1 MIELQIIYYLLN
13 KDKYEKYRRYLKESE
28 SNRDYLKILDS
39 LHKSLGRDITLE
51 EYTTIA
57 TDYPTE
63 EILGSLFKEDYI
75 SFALDQYKQRELA
88 YELALLSAD
97 VAEGKKSIDD
107 ILSLVKQFER
117 VIKAKDNYVT
127 DDIEDICADLDAKT
141 GIPFRLKALQNA
153 TNGLRGGDFAVFFAR
168 TNAGKTTWLAS
179 EVSHM
184 AEHVDRPILWFNN
197 EERGKKVKRR
207 IIQAS
212 LGWTDEQIIVDKN
225 KTLSNYLKKTKGLI
239 KLKDDAFITHYDIDN
254 LVEAE
259 KPSLIVIDQIDKV
272 KGFRHETRA
281 DQSLGNIYIWAREL
295 AKKYDIPVIGVTQA
309 SASGE
314 GKAWLTTE
322 DIADSKTSKPAEAD
336 LLVGIGKR
344 NSEGSENL
352 RHLNIIKNKL
362 TGQEIRIDCRINP
375 NIARYVDL

>member
-63 EILGSLFKEDYI
+63 EILGNLFKEDYI
-75 SFALDQYKQRELA
+75 SFALDQYRQRELA

-127 DDIEDICADLDAKT
+127 DDIEDICADLDAET

-179 EVSHM
+179 EVSYM
-184 AEHVDRPILWFNN
+184 AEHIDRPILWFNN

-336 LLVGIGKR
+336 LLVGIGKK

-362 TGQEIRIDCRINP
+362 TGQEIRIDCKINA

>member
-13 KDKYEKYRRYLKESE
+13 KEKYEKYRRYLKESE

-127 DDIEDICADLDAKT
+127 DDIEDICSDLDAET
-141 GIPFRLKALQNA
+141 GVPFRLKALQNA

-184 AEHVDRPILWFNN
+184 AEHVDRSILWFNN

-212 LGWTDEQIIVDKN
+212 LGWTDEQIIVDKD

-336 LLVGIGKR
+336 LLVGIGKK

-362 TGQEIRIDCRINP
+362 TGQEIRIDCKINA